1 MVLGGADLFE
11 DDEIDFEGVLE
22 RIEELL
28 EQLRVLLVF
37 YHIIIQSK
45 LQPARPSCKHENIFE

>member
-28 EQLRVLLVF
+28 EQLRVLLVS
-37 YHIIIQSK
+37 YHIIYRIQTTT
-45 LQPARPSCKHENIFE
+45 CKS